1 MTYMVCWELTKE
13 LGKRSRE
20 FFEFVMPAIDIVE
33 ERNDLVVRIDLPG
46 FTKENIN
53 LRIAEDILTINAK
66 REEQEEHIRAQY
78 YKQRPLNI
86 SRKIVLPISTN
97 DDEKVVGTAKYEDG
111 VVTLRIP
118 IPKIWLYSYNV
129 TKSVHYLPRLKSTIV
144 ISSIS

>member
-1 MTYMVCWELTKE
+1 MVCWELTKE

-20 FFEFVMPAIDIVE
+20 FFEFVLPAIDIVE

-53 LRIAEDILTINAK
+53 LRIAEDILTITAK
-66 REEQEEHIRAQY
+66 REGEEQEQEQHIITQY

-86 SRKIVLPISTN
+86 SRKVVLPIST
-97 DDEKVVGTAKYEDG
+97 DDGEKAVGTAKYENG

-118 IPKIWLYSYNV
+118 IPKSSYIPI
-129 TKSVHYLPRLKSTIV
+129 T
-144 ISSIS
+144 

>member
-1 MTYMVCWELTKE
+1 MTYMLCWEFSKE

-20 FFEFVMPAIDIVE
+20 FFEFVMPATDIVE
-33 ERNDLVVRIDLPG
+33 EKNDLVVRIDLPG

-66 REEQEEHIRAQY
+66 KEEQEQHIITQY

-86 SRKIVLPISTN
+86 SRKVVLPFSTS
-97 DDEKVVGTAKYEDG
+97 DGEKVVGTAQYEDS

-118 IPKIWLYSYNV
+118 IPKPSYIPI
-129 TKSVHYLPRLKSTIV
+129 T
-144 ISSIS
+144 